1 MADFGLARIIEDS
14 EYTARQ
20 GAKFPIKWTAPEAA
34 LYGKF
39 SIKSDVWSYG
49 ILLYELITFGQIPYP
64 GEYDHCYCIINITI
78 IIAIYNNMFITIII
92 PGMPNRQVIEYIEQ
106 GNRMPKPQ
114 GVECPDSVYQCMM
127 HCWDAEPEKRPTF
140 EYLFNF
146 FDDYFVSTE
155 PSYRDAEEF

>member
-1 MADFGLARIIEDS
+1 MFFFYLLFLHARANGTKQFS
-14 EYTARQ
+14 QRQ
-20 GAKFPIKWTAPEAA
+20 LYYAA
-34 LYGKF
+34 CNLCNLLTSPSVIT
-39 SIKSDVWSYG
+39 SI
-49 ILLYELITFGQIPYP
+49 
-64 GEYDHCYCIINITI
+64 
-78 IIAIYNNMFITIII
+78 A
-92 PGMPNRQVIEYIEQ
+92 GMPNRQVIEYIEQ

-114 GVECPDSVYQCMM
+114 GVECPDSVFQCMM